1 MLHGEKTVIL
11 AGEITSTVLLN
22 NAKVGFKKNTL
33 QGFLKISLRFEIIS
47 AANIEDYSIGINQ
60 MAYNV
65 DKFFRPQRHFALWCL
80 CFRTV
85 HLFYLGVIPITP
97 FFIYFNTCVG
107 YIDGHYG

>member
-1 MLHGEKTVIL
+1 MHGEKTVIL

-85 HLFYLGVIPITP
+85 HLFYLGVILL
-97 FFIYFNTCVG
+97 C
-107 YIDGHYG
+107 